1 MSVLFKDGVV
11 FQGKKIL
18 PKGYS
23 VLVEGDLIK
32 RIAPDAEF
40 VGFEGDVI
48 SLEGKTLLPG
58 LIDCHVH
65 LVFSGQSDIQAAI
78 HTPKQHNLV
87 LQSLYNAQQI
97 LEGGVTSIRDCAG
110 HDYIEVAVR
119 DACNS
124 GLFKGP
130 TIKVAG
136 KAICMTGGHI
146 HFMARQADGPQ
157 EVIKAVR
164 EQILHGVDLIKLMA
178 TGGVVTEGVNPED
191 SHFDDQEL
199 IAGVKEAHRFQKT
212 VACHAQGSDGIR
224 NAVLAG
230 VDSIEHGI
238 FLNEDSMNE
247 MVKRGTFLVPT
258 ICALKAILEGDEIP
272 DYMREKCARLE
283 DRQKEAIISFY
294 KAGGK
299 LVMGTDSGTPGNHH
313 GDNAQELKF
322 MVNMGISPEDV
333 LIAATAHGADLM
345 RLKDRGSIQEGFK
358 ADLLVVD
365 GNPLK
370 DITKAS
376 NKKNHQIV
384 MKDGGIVVDRRE
396 ASTLQKISL
405 AA

>member
-1 MSVLFKDGVV
+1 MSVLFKDGLV

-18 PKGYS
+18 PSGFC
-23 VLVEGDLIK
+23 VLVEGNVIK
-32 RIAPDAEF
+32 RVAPHAEF
-40 VGFEGDVI
+40 VGFDGEVI

-65 LVFSGQSDIQAAI
+65 LVFSGQSDLQA
-78 HTPKQHNLV
+78 TVSTLKQHDLV
-87 LQSLYNAQQI
+87 LRSLYNAQQI

-119 DACNS
+119 DACNA

-212 VACHAQGSDGIR
+212 VACHAQGSDGIK

-238 FLNEDSMNE
+238 FLNDDSMNE

-258 ICALKAILEGDEIP
+258 ICALKAMLDGDEIP

-313 GDNAQELKF
+313 GDNAQELQF
-322 MVNMGISPEDV
+322 MVEMGISPEDA
-333 LIAATAHGADLM
+333 LIAATSNGADLM
-345 RLKDRGSIQEGFK
+345 RLKDRGSIQEGYK
-358 ADLLVVD
+358 ADLLVVE
-365 GNPLK
+365 GNPFNH
-370 DITKAS
+370 IAKAS
-376 NKKNHQIV
+376 DKNNHQIV
-384 MKDGGIVVDRRE
+384 MKDGGIVVDRRTSI
-396 ASTLQKISL
+396 AHKMSL

>member
-1 MSVLFKDGVV
+1 MSFLFRDGVV

-18 PKGYS
+18 PSGFS
-23 VLVEGDLIK
+23 VLVEGDIIK
-32 RIAPDAEF
+32 RVAPHAEF
-40 VGFEGDVI
+40 VGFEGEVV

-65 LVFSGQSDIQAAI
+65 LVFSGQSDIKGAI
-78 HTPKQHNLV
+78 YSQNAYDLV
-87 LQSLYNAQQI
+87 LKSLYNAQQI
-97 LEGGVTSIRDCAG
+97 LEGGITSIRDCAG
-110 HDYIEVAVR
+110 YDYIEVAVR
-119 DACNS
+119 DACKA

-164 EQILHGVDLIKLMA
+164 EQILHGADLIKLMA

-199 IAGVKEAHRFQKT
+199 IAGVREAHRFQKP
-212 VACHAQGSDGIR
+212 VACHAQGADGIK

-230 VDSIEHGI
+230 VNSIEHGI
-238 FLNEDSMNE
+238 FLSEDSMNE

-258 ICALKAILEGDEIP
+258 ICALKAMLDGDEIP
-272 DYMREKCARLE
+272 EYMREKCVRLE
-283 DRQKEAIISFY
+283 DRQKEAIMSFY

-313 GDNAQELKF
+313 GDNAQELQF
-322 MVNMGISPEDV
+322 MVQMGIASEDA
-333 LIAATAHGADLM
+333 LIAATSHGADLM
-345 RLKDRGSIQEGFK
+345 RMKDRGSIQEGFK
-358 ADLLVVD
+358 ADILVVD
-365 GNPLK
+365 GNPFK
-370 DITKAS
+370 DITKVS
-376 NKKNHQIV
+376 DKNNHQIV
-384 MKDGGIVVDRRE
+384 MKDGDIVVDRR
-396 ASTLQKISL
+396 QCNVKHKISL